1 MLSSKIRIT
10 VQPEKM
16 VRLSEKYVRFYTKYA
31 SIAFK
36 SLKKP
41 KFQKFVRWML
51 RREKMEAH
59 IVETVQVR
67 VFPFQK
73 KNGNSLAGRC
83 HVRTGEIRI
92 YPKKLESCRKL
103 VQKFGKEKAHSY
115 IKNRAKA
122 SLIHEI
128 LHTKYSNDEEKVRKL
143 TKRYFNIFVRKVKTQ
158 NWNDHIN
165 EMLFRQYNSRS
176 S

>member
-1 MLSSKIRIT
+1 MLSSKIRVT

-128 LHTKYSNDEEKVRKL
+128 LHLKYSSDEERVREL
-143 TKRYFNIFVRKVKTQ
+143 TRKYLTLFFKHRNTQ
-158 NWNDHIN
+158 NSDAHNILK
-165 EMLFRQYNSRS
+165 MLFKK
-176 S
+176 